1 VAFPFSRYS
10 RSHLGS
16 RPSRRSE
23 AEASSEEFPSTAI
36 GPDPIDFN
44 RHEIF
49 REQFPQNFAF
59 GIQTRSM
66 PPRGR
71 ALPKSEAKSK
81 GRGRGRGSTATER
94 RRLNAVDVLTDYST
108 SAEAIRM
115 ARLLLPE
122 GPVFASAAPPP
133 SAEQVG
139 LSDADANAPG
149 LNEQAWVDAAH
160 AAETR
165 RRALSAWQWPPGSV
179 PPANHRARSRT
190 PPSPISDHLRHH
202 HRRRTPSPPLSDHTS
217 GLSDDDST
225 LSLPQTLPA
234 GQDRVEEPP
243 VEEEEEGPY
252 RMEDFIVLETRRE
265 QEDRRIRSL
274 QARVHRLDAEVRR
287 AIRVHAEV
295 RRAIRARAALLRAVA
310 QLQLLRSGVEPPAP

>member
-1 VAFPFSRYS
+1 
-10 RSHLGS
+10 
-16 RPSRRSE
+16 
-23 AEASSEEFPSTAI
+23 
-36 GPDPIDFN
+36 
-44 RHEIF
+44 
-49 REQFPQNFAF
+49 
-59 GIQTRSM
+59 M

-115 ARLLLPE
+115 AELLLPE
-122 GPVFASAAPPP
+122 GPVCASAAPPP

-149 LNEQAWVDAAH
+149 LNEQAWTDAAH
-160 AAETR
+160 HQCVAMAADVETR

-202 HRRRTPSPPLSDHTS
+202 HRRRSPSPPRSDHTS

-243 VEEEEEGPY
+243 VEEEEEEGPY

-274 QARVHRLDAEVRR
+274 QARSHALDAELRR
-287 AIRVHAEV
+287 AIRVHQLHFPPMDH
-295 RRAIRARAALLRAVA
+295 ARSALLRTLA